1 MMGQTNPPALVAQVW
16 GIPISQPNPEKVKLI
31 KLVISVACAGAVFRL
46 LLFIFAVVNSG
57 DDVAFWSDTVG
68 LAVSL
73 SIPLCGYM
81 GAKNN
86 SKELICWFTGCNG
99 LIFFVM
105 FIDAVNYYRGST
117 ADEEGRSGADVVPY
131 SVVTIPGIILAALS
145 FKYGAELNSKR
156 DNILVRSAVPPV
168 AFVQQPPLQPQ
179 QVVIN
184 VGSGGPAAA
193 GYPQQYQQPQPFA
206 PAQMQYQ
213 QQQQQQH
220 LQFQQQPQ
228 QMQFQQQLQQPVVAH
243 AVEAS
248 KNGF

>member
-1 MMGQTNPPALVAQVW
+1 MMGQANPPALVAQVW

-57 DDVAFWSDTVG
+57 DDVGFWSDTVG

-73 SIPLCGYM
+73 SIPLCGYL

-117 ADEEGRSGADVVPY
+117 ADEEGRSGAGVVPY

-193 GYPQQYQQPQPFA
+193 GYPQQY
-206 PAQMQYQ
+206 
-213 QQQQQQH
+213 
-220 LQFQQQPQ
+220 
-228 QMQFQQQLQQPVVAH
+228 
-243 AVEAS
+243 
-248 KNGF
+248 

>member
-1 MMGQTNPPALVAQVW
+1 
-16 GIPISQPNPEKVKLI
+16 
-31 KLVISVACAGAVFRL
+31 
-46 LLFIFAVVNSG
+46 
-57 DDVAFWSDTVG
+57 
-68 LAVSL
+68 
-73 SIPLCGYM
+73 
-81 GAKNN
+81 
-86 SKELICWFTGCNG
+86 
-99 LIFFVM
+99 M

-117 ADEEGRSGADVVPY
+117 ADEEGRSGAGVVPY

-193 GYPQQYQQPQPFA
+193 GYPQQYQPQPQPFA

-213 QQQQQQH
+213 QQQHLQYQQQ
-220 LQFQQQPQ
+220 QQ
-228 QMQFQQQLQQPVVAH
+228 QMQFQQPVAVAH
-243 AVEAS
+243 AVDAS
-248 KNGF
+248 KNGGF